1 MIRLDE
7 MIKKLYESYYVYA
20 TLKKGVLFIM
30 IKQNVLDVLNLCKSY
45 GNHLVLDDIS
55 FSIRE
60 NEIVGFIG
68 PNGAGKSTLMKCLCG
83 LIHMDSG
90 NVTICGH
97 DIQSQREKALS
108 HQASLIESPGLFFNM
123 TGYENLE
130 IFASLKN
137 VSKDK
142 LQQMAD
148 YTRIGDYLKKPVS
161 SYSLGMK
168 QRLALSIALLS
179 SPQFLMLDEP
189 MNGLDPSGVFELR
202 KELRKMV
209 DEQGMSLLISSHQLN
224 EIEKIADRII
234 YIENG
239 KIKEVEKQEQTI
251 TYQIR
256 VNKIIT
262 DHQFRKLSDFLYEF
276 SIQNPN
282 ELSVYLRKLEREGVQ
297 LLDITNTSDDL
308 ENMYTRIYGE

>member
-1 MIRLDE
+1 
-7 MIKKLYESYYVYA
+7 
-20 TLKKGVLFIM
+20 M

-130 IFASLKN
+130 IFANLKN

-262 DHQFRKLSDFLYEF
+262 DHRFRKLSDFLYEF

>member
-1 MIRLDE
+1 
-7 MIKKLYESYYVYA
+7 
-20 TLKKGVLFIM
+20 M

-108 HQASLIESPGLFFNM
+108 YQSSLIESPGLFFNM

-137 VSKDK
+137 VSKYK

-209 DEQGMSLLISSHQLN
+209 DEYGMSLLISSHQLN

-239 KIKEVEKQEQTI
+239 KIKEVQKQEQTI

-282 ELSVYLRKLEREGVQ
+282 ELSVYLHKLEREGVQ

>member
-1 MIRLDE
+1 
-7 MIKKLYESYYVYA
+7 
-20 TLKKGVLFIM
+20 M

-90 NVTICGH
+90 NVTICGY

-108 HQASLIESPGLFFNM
+108 HQASLIESTGLFFNM

-209 DEQGMSLLISSHQLN
+209 DEYGMSLLISSHQLN

-276 SIQNPN
+276 SIQNQN

>member
-1 MIRLDE
+1 M
-7 MIKKLYESYYVYA
+7 K
-20 TLKKGVLFIM
+20 
-30 IKQNVLDVLNLCKSY
+30 NVVEVKNVVKSFKDKIVLN
-45 GNHLVLDDIS
+45 HVS
-55 FSIRE
+55 FSMKPG
-60 NEIVGFIG
+60 EIVGFVG
-68 PNGAGKSTLMKCLCG
+68 QNGAGKSTLMKCLCG

-168 QRLALSIALLS
+168 QRLALSIALIS

-209 DEQGMSLLISSHQLN
+209 DEYGMSLLISSHQLN

>member
-1 MIRLDE
+1 
-7 MIKKLYESYYVYA
+7 
-20 TLKKGVLFIM
+20 M

-45 GNHLVLDDIS
+45 GNHLVLNDIS

-209 DEQGMSLLISSHQLN
+209 DEYGMSLLISSHQLN

-239 KIKEVEKQEQTI
+239 KIKEVEKQEQTS

-276 SIQNPN
+276 SIQNQN

>member
-1 MIRLDE
+1 
-7 MIKKLYESYYVYA
+7 
-20 TLKKGVLFIM
+20 M

-161 SYSLGMK
+161 RYSLGMK

-209 DEQGMSLLISSHQLN
+209 DEYGMSLLISSHQLN

-239 KIKEVEKQEQTI
+239 KIKEVENQEQTI

-282 ELSVYLRKLEREGVQ
+282 ELSVYLRKLEREDVQ

>member
-1 MIRLDE
+1 
-7 MIKKLYESYYVYA
+7 
-20 TLKKGVLFIM
+20 M

-68 PNGAGKSTLMKCLCG
+68 PNGAGKSTLMKCLCV

-130 IFASLKN
+130 IFASLKH

-209 DEQGMSLLISSHQLN
+209 DEYGMSLLISSHQLN

>member
-1 MIRLDE
+1 
-7 MIKKLYESYYVYA
+7 
-20 TLKKGVLFIM
+20 M

-209 DEQGMSLLISSHQLN
+209 DEYGMSLLISSHQLN

-262 DHQFRKLSDFLYEF
+262 DQQFRKLSDFLYEF

-282 ELSVYLRKLEREGVQ
+282 KLSVYLRKLEREGVQ

>member
-1 MIRLDE
+1 
-7 MIKKLYESYYVYA
+7 
-20 TLKKGVLFIM
+20 M

-148 YTRIGDYLKKPVS
+148 CTRIADYLKKPVS

-209 DEQGMSLLISSHQLN
+209 DEYGMSLLISSHQLN

-276 SIQNPN
+276 SIQNQN
-282 ELSVYLRKLEREGVQ
+282 ELSVYLRKLEREDVQ

>member
-1 MIRLDE
+1 MSEYILEMTNIEKQFPGVKALDKANL
-7 MIKKLYESYYVYA
+7 M
-20 TLKKGVLFIM
+20 LKKGSVHALM
-30 IKQNVLDVLNLCKSY
+30 
-45 GNHLVLDDIS
+45 G
-55 FSIRE
+55 E
-60 NEIVGFIG
+60 
-68 PNGAGKSTLMKCLCG
+68 NGAGKSTLMKCLCG

-130 IFASLKN
+130 IFAILKN

-209 DEQGMSLLISSHQLN
+209 DEYGMSLLISSHQLN

>member
-1 MIRLDE
+1 
-7 MIKKLYESYYVYA
+7 
-20 TLKKGVLFIM
+20 M

-68 PNGAGKSTLMKCLCG
+68 PNGAGKSILMKCLCG

-209 DEQGMSLLISSHQLN
+209 DEYGMSLLISSHQLN

>member
-1 MIRLDE
+1 
-7 MIKKLYESYYVYA
+7 
-20 TLKKGVLFIM
+20 M

-148 YTRIGDYLKKPVS
+148 YIRIADYLKKPVS

-209 DEQGMSLLISSHQLN
+209 DEYGMSLLISSHQLN

>member
-1 MIRLDE
+1 
-7 MIKKLYESYYVYA
+7 
-20 TLKKGVLFIM
+20 M

-209 DEQGMSLLISSHQLN
+209 DEQGMSLLISSHRLN

>member
-1 MIRLDE
+1 M
-7 MIKKLYESYYVYA
+7 VYIYFCNIFNCSNFQ
-20 TLKKGVLFIM
+20 LKKGGLFIM

-251 TYQIR
+251 TYQIK

-276 SIQNPN
+276 SIQNQN

>member
-1 MIRLDE
+1 
-7 MIKKLYESYYVYA
+7 
-20 TLKKGVLFIM
+20 M

-142 LQQMAD
+142 LQQMAV

-209 DEQGMSLLISSHQLN
+209 DEYGMSLLISSHQLN

>member
-1 MIRLDE
+1 

-60 NEIVGFIG
+60 NEIVGFMG

-256 VNKIIT
+256 VNKIMT

>member
-1 MIRLDE
+1 
-7 MIKKLYESYYVYA
+7 
-20 TLKKGVLFIM
+20 M

-209 DEQGMSLLISSHQLN
+209 DEYGMSLLISSHQLN

-234 YIENG
+234 YIENV

>member
-1 MIRLDE
+1 
-7 MIKKLYESYYVYA
+7 
-20 TLKKGVLFIM
+20 M

-97 DIQSQREKALS
+97 DIQSRREKALS

-209 DEQGMSLLISSHQLN
+209 DEYGMSLLISSHQLN

>member
-1 MIRLDE
+1 
-7 MIKKLYESYYVYA
+7 
-20 TLKKGVLFIM
+20 M

-209 DEQGMSLLISSHQLN
+209 DEYGMSLLISSHQLN

-251 TYQIR
+251 TYQIM

>member
-1 MIRLDE
+1 
-7 MIKKLYESYYVYA
+7 
-20 TLKKGVLFIM
+20 M

-142 LQQMAD
+142 LQQMVD

-209 DEQGMSLLISSHQLN
+209 DEYGMSLLISSHQLN

>member
-1 MIRLDE
+1 
-7 MIKKLYESYYVYA
+7 
-20 TLKKGVLFIM
+20 M

-148 YTRIGDYLKKPVS
+148 YTRIADYLKKPVS

-209 DEQGMSLLISSHQLN
+209 DEYGMSLLISSHQLN

-262 DHQFRKLSDFLYEF
+262 DRRFRKLSDFLRHH
-276 SIQNPN
+276 QQ
-282 ELSVYLRKLEREGVQ
+282 VWV
-297 LLDITNTSDDL
+297 DINQ
-308 ENMYTRIYGE
+308 IV

>member
-1 MIRLDE
+1 
-7 MIKKLYESYYVYA
+7 
-20 TLKKGVLFIM
+20 M

-60 NEIVGFIG
+60 NEIVCFIG

-209 DEQGMSLLISSHQLN
+209 DEYGMSLLISSHQLN

-262 DHQFRKLSDFLYEF
+262 DHRFRKLSDFLYEF

>member
-1 MIRLDE
+1 
-7 MIKKLYESYYVYA
+7 
-20 TLKKGVLFIM
+20 M

-142 LQQMAD
+142 LQQMSD
-148 YTRIGDYLKKPVS
+148 YTRIADYLKKPVS

-209 DEQGMSLLISSHQLN
+209 VEYGMSLLISSHQLN

-262 DHQFRKLSDFLYEF
+262 DHRFRKLSDFLYEF

>member
-1 MIRLDE
+1 
-7 MIKKLYESYYVYA
+7 
-20 TLKKGVLFIM
+20 M

-148 YTRIGDYLKKPVS
+148 YKRIGDYLKKPVS

-209 DEQGMSLLISSHQLN
+209 DEYGMSLLISSHQLN

-276 SIQNPN
+276 SVIRN
-282 ELSVYLRKLEREGVQ
+282 
-297 LLDITNTSDDL
+297 
-308 ENMYTRIYGE
+308 

>member
-1 MIRLDE
+1 
-7 MIKKLYESYYVYA
+7 
-20 TLKKGVLFIM
+20 M

-209 DEQGMSLLISSHQLN
+209 DEYGMSLLISSHQLN

-262 DHQFRKLSDFLYEF
+262 DHRFRKLSDFLYEF

-282 ELSVYLRKLEREGVQ
+282 ELSVYLCKLEREGVQ

>member
-1 MIRLDE
+1 
-7 MIKKLYESYYVYA
+7 
-20 TLKKGVLFIM
+20 M

-90 NVTICGH
+90 SVTICGH

-142 LQQMAD
+142 LRQMED

-256 VNKIIT
+256 VNKLIT

-276 SIQNPN
+276 SIQNQN

>member
-1 MIRLDE
+1 
-7 MIKKLYESYYVYA
+7 
-20 TLKKGVLFIM
+20 M

-148 YTRIGDYLKKPVS
+148 YTQIGDYLKKPVS

-209 DEQGMSLLISSHQLN
+209 DEYGMSLLISSHQLN

>member
-1 MIRLDE
+1 
-7 MIKKLYESYYVYA
+7 
-20 TLKKGVLFIM
+20 M

-209 DEQGMSLLISSHQLN
+209 DEYGMSLLISSHQLN

-276 SIQNPN
+276 SIQNQN
-282 ELSVYLRKLEREGVQ
+282 ELSVYLHKLEREGVQ

>member
-1 MIRLDE
+1 
-7 MIKKLYESYYVYA
+7 
-20 TLKKGVLFIM
+20 M

-209 DEQGMSLLISSHQLN
+209 DEYGMSLLISSHQLN

-251 TYQIR
+251 TYQIK

-282 ELSVYLRKLEREGVQ
+282 KLSVYLRKLEREGVQ

>member
-1 MIRLDE
+1 
-7 MIKKLYESYYVYA
+7 
-20 TLKKGVLFIM
+20 M

-148 YTRIGDYLKKPVS
+148 YARIGDYLKKPVS

-209 DEQGMSLLISSHQLN
+209 DEYGMSLLISSHQLN

-239 KIKEVEKQEQTI
+239 KIKEVEKQAQTI

-262 DHQFRKLSDFLYEF
+262 DHRFRKLSDFLYEF

-282 ELSVYLRKLEREGVQ
+282 ELSVYLRKLEREDVQ

>member
-1 MIRLDE
+1 
-7 MIKKLYESYYVYA
+7 
-20 TLKKGVLFIM
+20 M

-148 YTRIGDYLKKPVS
+148 YTRIGDYLKEPVS

-209 DEQGMSLLISSHQLN
+209 DEYGMSLLISSHQLN

-251 TYQIR
+251 TYQIK

-282 ELSVYLRKLEREGVQ
+282 KLSVYLRKLEREGVQ

>member
-1 MIRLDE
+1 
-7 MIKKLYESYYVYA
+7 
-20 TLKKGVLFIM
+20 M

-45 GNHLVLDDIS
+45 GNHLVLNDIS

-209 DEQGMSLLISSHQLN
+209 DEYGMSLLISSHQLN

-239 KIKEVEKQEQTI
+239 KIKEVEKQVQTI

-282 ELSVYLRKLEREGVQ
+282 ELSVYLRKLEREDVQ

>member
-1 MIRLDE
+1 
-7 MIKKLYESYYVYA
+7 
-20 TLKKGVLFIM
+20 M

-45 GNHLVLDDIS
+45 GNHLVLNDIS

-209 DEQGMSLLISSHQLN
+209 DEYGMSLLISSHQLN

-262 DHQFRKLSDFLYEF
+262 DRQFRKLSDFLYEF

>member
-1 MIRLDE
+1 
-7 MIKKLYESYYVYA
+7 
-20 TLKKGVLFIM
+20 M

-90 NVTICGH
+90 YVTICGH

-276 SIQNPN
+276 SIQNQN

>member
-1 MIRLDE
+1 MK

>member
-1 MIRLDE
+1 
-7 MIKKLYESYYVYA
+7 
-20 TLKKGVLFIM
+20 M

-209 DEQGMSLLISSHQLN
+209 DEYGMSLLISSHQLN

-239 KIKEVEKQEQTI
+239 KIKEAEKQEQTI

-282 ELSVYLRKLEREGVQ
+282 GLSVYLRKLEREDVQ

>member
-1 MIRLDE
+1 
-7 MIKKLYESYYVYA
+7 
-20 TLKKGVLFIM
+20 M

-209 DEQGMSLLISSHQLN
+209 DEYGMSLLISSHQLN

-308 ENMYTRIYGE
+308 VNMYTRIYGE